1 MEIEGVPNQNQ
12 MNTME
17 IKING
22 KKNMKSTG

>member
-1 MEIEGVPNQNQ
+1 MEIEGVPHQNQ